1 MCLQLFF
8 KWISQKMHL
17 LSTRMKFNQPII
29 KSPLAMY
36 GLTKMSRR
44 ALSLFLIIQITPRR
58 LFTPS
63 CRNYLIPSTKNTVT
77 LIKLF
82 NVFTDGLT
90 SQFKQCFSFSNL
102 HGWKN
107 EFNFKIVWNFFAT
120 SHGKGAVDGIGDTVQ
135 CSFWRNVRSTTA
147 APNDAVA
154 YYELVKCINM
164 GITIIYI
171 SSHTIQEKCAPR
183 LPVWDNTLVV
193 TGTMKLHCIKVRNS
207 R

>member
-1 MCLQLFF
+1 MSSAVLQVD
-8 KWISQKMHL
+8 
-17 LSTRMKFNQPII
+17 LSENASIVNQNEIQ
-29 KSPLAMY
+29 LAHHQVTI
-36 GLTKMSRR
+36 GHVWANQNVKESFVIVFDNLDHTK
-44 ALSLFLIIQITPRR
+44 

-82 NVFTDGLT
+82 NVFIDGLT
-90 SQFKQCFSFSNL
+90 SQFNKCFSFPNL

-135 CSFWRNVRSTTA
+135 CSFWRNVCFTTA
-147 APNDAVA
+147 APNNAVA

-183 LPVWDNTLVV
+183 LPLWDNTLVV
-193 TGTMKLHCIKVRNS
+193 TDTMKLHCIKVRNS